1 MTNLT
6 FKDVRTLPIF
16 RSLCKNPPALM
27 PWAICIFYV
36 HDNVHLVLYK
46 SRRAGWDHPPKC
58 RPELSY
64 PFILQPLFWEYPTMC
79 LYLTQSVQSHPAW
92 QPSSSKKRKSIR
104 IEGPGNN
111 SQITCSFQSW
121 HEIAPTHPLTSLWI
135 AANTTPFAAKC
146 PVFLLTTNDPQTVP
160 HPTTVQHRIAVASGR
175 PS

>member
-27 PWAICIFYV
+27 PCAICIFYV
-36 HDNVHLVLYK
+36 HDNIHLVLYK

-104 IEGPGNN
+104 IEGPANN

-121 HEIAPTHPLTSLWI
+121 HEIPPTHPVTSLWI

-146 PVFLLTTNDPQTVP
+146 PVFLLNHKWPPDCPSSYDCSTQNC
-160 HPTTVQHRIAVASGR
+160 SGKWKT
-175 PS
+175 